1 MTKQR
6 LKLAAVLFVL
16 ALNGCV
22 SPSIHDGQKAKI
34 LPRDSVGWSLQGK
47 AAVTQ
52 ADKSGST
59 VNLAWHHSET
69 TRDHIRL
76 SGPLG
81 TGALELLR
89 EGEHLFWLDDG
100 IKQPVDLLP
109 MNDEARSVV
118 VTLPLGVVS
127 AWLIGYPDSP
137 AGWAVEITQWQI
149 VEGWQVPRTIAAHRN
164 DVSVRLVVLTWDF
177 GTPQL

>member
-109 MNDEARSVV
+109 MNDEARS
-118 VTLPLGVVS
+118 
-127 AWLIGYPDSP
+127 
-137 AGWAVEITQWQI
+137 
-149 VEGWQVPRTIAAHRN
+149 
-164 DVSVRLVVLTWDF
+164 
-177 GTPQL
+177 

>member
-1 MTKQR
+1 MIKQR
-6 LKLAAVLFVL
+6 LKLAGALFIL

-22 SPSIHDGQKAKI
+22 SPSTHDGEKAKT

-52 ADKSGST
+52 TDKSGST
-59 VNLAWHHSET
+59 INLAWHHSDT
-69 TRDHIRL
+69 TLDHIRL

-81 TGALELLR
+81 AGALELLR
-89 EGEHLFWLDDG
+89 EGEQLFWLDDG

-118 VTLPLGVVS
+118 VSLPLHVVS
-127 AWLIGYPDSP
+127 AWLMGYPDSP
-137 AGWAVEITQWQI
+137 AGWAVEITQWQV
-149 VEGWQVPRTIAAHRN
+149 VEGWQLPRAIVAHHD
-164 DVSVRLVVLTWDF
+164 DVSVRLVVLTWNF
-177 GTPQL
+177 GLPQS